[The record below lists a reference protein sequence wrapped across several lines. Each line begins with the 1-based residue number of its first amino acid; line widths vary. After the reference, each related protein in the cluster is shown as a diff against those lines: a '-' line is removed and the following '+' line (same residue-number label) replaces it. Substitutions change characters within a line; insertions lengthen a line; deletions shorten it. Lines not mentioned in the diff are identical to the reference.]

1 MKIKRILIV
10 AGSIF
15 LVIAICLIAFE
26 IKEYIDY
33 EEYVFVDKVY
43 STIEL
48 GKSNYTINN
57 DSNFGYFY
65 NNGKVTIDDISDDIL
80 IEVTLKKL
88 SKYKEND
95 FRISKYNL
103 NKEIYKIFNKRVY
116 AFPKTAINNFL
127 CSENGNYYECYKGDE
142 GDCAASGYVKDKL
155 DWTKDEDK
163 LIIYERAYYYEGLL
177 DEDDTKYFNLTVYD
191 NDLSKNILLTKKG
204 LVDGFNPYITDDA
217 IYKNSNLIYKW
228 TYKKINGKYY
238 FQSVER
244 DDSYEF

>member
-95 FRISKYNL
+95 YRISKYNL
-103 NKEIYKIFNKRVY
+103 NKEIYKKEEIASMADTLLDFEN
-116 AFPKTAINNFL
+116 INTSFVIGRIN
-127 CSENGNYYECYKGDE
+127 EDE
-142 GDCAASGYVKDKL
+142 ISISARSISKL
-155 DWTKDEDK
+155 DVGKIMEKLDGGGSKNEAATKLK
-163 LIIYERAYYYEGLL
+163 LKSVKEAEKKL
-177 DEDDTKYFNLTVYD
+177 
-191 NDLSKNILLTKKG
+191 KNILDK
-204 LVDGFNPYITDDA
+204 
-217 IYKNSNLIYKW
+217 
-228 TYKKINGKYY
+228 
-238 FQSVER
+238 E
-244 DDSYEF
+244 